1 LFFGIAEI
9 LLLAGANRNSLRTR
23 TRVVAGAVVP
33 SCEQIR
39 STIFAAAAAF
49 TFLAWISSQLYY
61 VFEVKSRLDA
71 PTLAFG
77 STQHHHHHPGTP
89 IISNMQL
96 SSSTP
101 PTPPTP
107 TNLHVVGPPFITPH
121 TPHYTPSATPT
132 PSYAYTMP

>member
-1 LFFGIAEI
+1 MLLCRLFFGIAEI

-49 TFLAWISSQLYY
+49 TFLAWILSQLYY

-71 PTLAFG
+71 PTIAY
-77 STQHHHHHPGTP
+77 SNHQPQYPTP
-89 IISNMQL
+89 IISSMQL
-96 SSSTP
+96 STTP
-101 PTPPTP
+101 TSFTP
-107 TNLHVVGPPFITPH
+107 TNMHVVGPPFTPI
-121 TPHYTPSATPT
+121 PHYTPSATPT
-132 PSYAYTMP
+132 PSHAYTMP